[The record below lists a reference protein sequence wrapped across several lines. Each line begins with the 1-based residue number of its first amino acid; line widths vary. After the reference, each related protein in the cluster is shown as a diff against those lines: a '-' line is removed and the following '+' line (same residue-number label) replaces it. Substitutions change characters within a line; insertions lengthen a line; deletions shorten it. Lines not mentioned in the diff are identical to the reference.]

1 MNPEMLNALRDSYN
15 KGVDIDS
22 IYDSVL
28 PPMQFVSEDAYACAL
43 EGCSAIMEAYGDLRM
58 YEAEANSILIESA
71 STMSEYDIG
80 VLSSA
85 IQEGV
90 GMKIRHA
97 YQQAIVALK
106 GMISKLGMF
115 ITEKLGNSL
124 VNSIRKSI
132 KKNPEKLT
140 SSIMMT
146 FSMHSKGLKSANDL
160 LETED
165 AVRTED
171 DYKKFEKELTNR
183 LLSKMANDQLDR
195 AFSGEENYED
205 RVDMKAFEKLC
216 DNMNAEILRSG
227 KIFKNIIN
235 DRKKLL
241 NELQQAEN
249 NETDKDKLREIIKT
263 TNIKIKSSGKILSA
277 YGHSIGTIIG
287 LAGGSIH
294 VTNMANN
301 KFIKETKKSDKN
313 KK

>member
-1 MNPEMLNALRDSYN
+1 MLNALRDSYN

-71 STMSEYDIG
+71 SNMDEYDIG

-90 GMKIRHA
+90 GMKIRHT
-97 YQQAIVALK
+97 YQQVIVALK
-106 GMISKLGMF
+106 GMINKLGMF
-115 ITEKLGNSL
+115 LTEKLGSSI
-124 VNSIRKSI
+124 VNSIRKGI

-146 FSMHSKGLKSANDL
+146 LSMHSQGLKSANDL
-160 LETED
+160 LETEN

-183 LLSKMANDQLDR
+183 LLNKMANDQLDR
-195 AFSGEENYED
+195 AFKGEENYENG
-205 RVDMKAFEKLC
+205 VNMQEFEKLC
-216 DNMNAEILRSG
+216 DNMNAEISRSG
-227 KIFKNIIN
+227 KIFKSIIK
-235 DRKKLL
+235 DRKNLL
-241 NELQQAEN
+241 DELQHAEN
-249 NETDKDKLREIIKT
+249 SETDKDRLKEIVKS

-277 YGHSIGTIIG
+277 YGRSIGYIIG
-287 LAGGSIH
+287 LAGGSMH

-301 KFIKETKKSDKN
+301 KYIKETKKSDKN